1 MDFKNG
7 QIFNNLGRG
16 DLSQDICKREQ
27 IEEDHVIVSVE
38 GQVTSGICTAKGTFN
53 SVVEVNGEEA
63 TDIQQ
68 VLSVETNGVVPE
80 SESPGHSRVD
90 CGAVPGFE
98 SLGHSRVDCGA
109 VPGFESLGCS
119 RVDCGVEPFC

>member
-1 MDFKNG
+1 M
-7 QIFNNLGRG
+7 
-16 DLSQDICKREQ
+16 
-27 IEEDHVIVSVE
+27 
-38 GQVTSGICTAKGTFN
+38 TSDTCTAKGTFN
-53 SVVEVNGEEA
+53 NVVEVNGEEA

-90 CGAVPGFE
+90 CV
-98 SLGHSRVDCGA
+98 A